1 MEGTALGV
9 PSIALSQAY
18 GFEEGKHVK
27 WSCAEHHGPW
37 LIRKLLE
44 LKWPADV
51 LININFPDVLPHT
64 VERVE
69 VTSQGKRD
77 QSLANIIERMD
88 VRGNPYYWLGFKRVL
103 SNPPEGTDLRAIYDG
118 RISVTPLHLNLTEE
132 RARKTL
138 AQHIMGAPPK
148 LD

>member
-1 MEGTALGV
+1 MR
-9 PSIALSQAY
+9 
-18 GFEEGKHVK
+18 

-44 LKWPADV
+44 LGWPKDV
-51 LININFPDVLPHT
+51 LINVNFPDVLPGA

-77 QSLANIIERMD
+77 QSLAKIEERTD
-88 VRGNPYYWLGFKRVL
+88 VRGNLYYWLGFTRVL

-138 AQHIMGAPPK
+138 AQHMDGRPPQQ
-148 LD
+148 D